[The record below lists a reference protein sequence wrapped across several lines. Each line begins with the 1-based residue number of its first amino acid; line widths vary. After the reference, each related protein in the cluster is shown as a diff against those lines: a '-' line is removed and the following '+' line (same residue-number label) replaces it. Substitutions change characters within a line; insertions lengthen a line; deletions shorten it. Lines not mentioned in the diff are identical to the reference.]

1 METHSL
7 IEMLIY
13 LGSAA
18 LIVPIAVRLGLGPV
32 LGYLLAGCL
41 IGPWGL
47 KLVTDVKTILEF
59 AEIGVVLML
68 FIIGLELDP
77 KRLWAM
83 RRMVFGGG
91 SLQMLACGA
100 AIALFCALLGLNW
113 TAALLVGL
121 TLSLSSTA
129 IAMQAMNERNLT
141 STAVGRSS
149 FAVLLFQDIA
159 AIPLV
164 AMIPL
169 LAANGGT
176 PSGAALALSIAKIV
190 AAIGAVVI
198 LGQYVSRPVLRFVA
212 RSGLREIFSAV
223 ALFLVFGFG
232 FLLEEAGLSMA
243 MGAFLAGVLLASS
256 EYRHALE
263 SDIEPFKGL
272 LLGLFFIGVGM
283 SIDFGTLINSPLKV
297 MTLTFG
303 FILIKLLVIKS
314 VGRFLNV
321 PTGQRSW
328 QAVFLGQGSEF
339 AFVVFGAATVA
350 GLLTD
355 QWGKSLTLAVA
366 LSMCLTPLLILLLD
380 RLESAAKK
388 DSQEPDIIDQQNPL
402 VIIAGFGRFGQIAGR
417 LLISCGVEV
426 VVLDHDPDH
435 IETLRKFGVKVFYGD
450 ATRLDL
456 LEAAGAAQAV
466 VLINAIDD
474 QEDNLKLTR
483 LAQEHFP
490 ALKLVVR
497 ARDMGHII
505 TLRQMG
511 VDAVERETFESALS
525 LGRTA
530 LEYMG
535 VGRYEARERADRF
548 RRLNLEMLE
557 EMAAQSAE
565 DSEFKYDAYK
575 RANALLTEIFNE
587 DRAHP
592 INDWPERHR
601 TKE

>member
-1 METHSL
+1 
-7 IEMLIY
+7 
-13 LGSAA
+13 
-18 LIVPIAVRLGLGPV
+18 
-32 LGYLLAGCL
+32 
-41 IGPWGL
+41 
-47 KLVTDVKTILEF
+47 
-59 AEIGVVLML
+59 
-68 FIIGLELDP
+68 
-77 KRLWAM
+77 
-83 RRMVFGGG
+83 
-91 SLQMLACGA
+91 
-100 AIALFCALLGLNW
+100 
-113 TAALLVGL
+113 
-121 TLSLSSTA
+121 
-129 IAMQAMNERNLT
+129 MNERNMT
-141 STAVGRSS
+141 PTAVGRSS

-176 PSGAALALSIAKIV
+176 PSGAELALSIAKIV
-190 AAIGAVVI
+190 GAIGAVVL

-232 FLLEEAGLSMA
+232 LLLEEAGLSMA

-283 SIDFGTLINSPLKV
+283 SIDFGTLIDAPLKV
-297 MTLTFG
+297 LTLTLG
-303 FILIKLLVIKS
+303 FILIKLLVIKLL
-314 VGRFLNV
+314 GRFLNV
-321 PTGQRSW
+321 PTQQRSW

-350 GLLTD
+350 GILVD
-355 QWGKSLTLAVA
+355 PWGKSLTLAVA
-366 LSMCLTPLLILLLD
+366 LSMCVTPLLILVLN
-380 RLESAAKK
+380 RLESARKQ
-388 DSQEPDIIDQQNPL
+388 DNQEADTIDQRNPR

-417 LLISCGVEV
+417 LLMSCGFEV

-456 LEAAGAAQAV
+456 LHAAGAAQAV

-474 QEDNLKLTR
+474 QEDNLALTR

-490 ALKLVVR
+490 AMKLVVR

-511 VDAVERETFESALS
+511 IEEAERETFESALS
-525 LGRTA
+525 LGRKA
-530 LEYMG
+530 LEQLG

-548 RRLNLEMLE
+548 RRLNQEMLE
-557 EMAAQSAE
+557 EMSRQPEE
-565 DSEFKYDAYK
+565 DTEFKYDAYK

-587 DRAHP
+587 DRAHT
-592 INDWPERHR
+592 INNWPDKSRAMPEE
-601 TKE
+601 KDS

>member
-1 METHSL
+1 MEAHSL

-18 LIVPIAVRLGLGPV
+18 LIVPIAVRIGLGPV
-32 LGYLLAGCL
+32 LGYLIAGCL

-47 KLVTDVKTILEF
+47 KLVTDVHAILEF

-83 RRMVFGGG
+83 RRTVFGGG
-91 SLQMLACGA
+91 TLQMVACGL
-100 AIALFCALLGLNW
+100 AIGLFCIVLGLNW
-113 TAALLVGL
+113 AAALLVGL

-141 STAVGRSS
+141 STSVGRST

-169 LAANGGT
+169 LAATGGT
-176 PSGAALALSIAKIV
+176 PSGADLILSIAKIV
-190 AAIGAVVI
+190 GAIATVVL
-198 LGQYVSRPVLRFVA
+198 LGHYVSRPLLRFVA

-232 FLLEEAGLSMA
+232 LLLEEAGLSMA

-283 SIDFGTLINSPLKV
+283 SIDFGTLLNAPFSVIAL
-297 MTLTFG
+297 TLG
-303 FILIKLLVIKS
+303 FILIKLLVIKALSPYLS
-314 VGRFLNV
+314 V
-321 PTGQRSW
+321 PAGQRWW
-328 QAVFLGQGSEF
+328 QAVLLGQGSEF
-339 AFVVFGAATVA
+339 AFVVFGAATIA

-366 LSMCLTPLLILLLD
+366 LSMCVTPMLILLLNHV
-380 RLESAAKK
+380 ESASKK
-388 DSQEPDIIDQQNPL
+388 AGQEPDIIDQKDPL

-456 LEAAGAAQAV
+456 LEAAGAAKAV

-474 QEDNLKLTR
+474 RADNLKLTK

-490 ALKLVVR
+490 DMKLVVR
-497 ARDMGHII
+497 ARDMEHII
-505 TLRQMG
+505 ALRQLG
-511 VDAVERETFESALS
+511 VEAVERETFESALS
-525 LGRTA
+525 LGRAA
-530 LEYMG
+530 LEFMG

-548 RRLNLEMLE
+548 RRLNLQMLE
-557 EMAAQSAE
+557 EMSTRPIDDAS
-565 DSEFKYDAYK
+565 FRHDAYK
-575 RANALLTEIFNE
+575 RANVLLTEIFNE

-592 INDWPERHR
+592 MNNWSEKSRSEH
-601 TKE
+601 

>member
-1 METHSL
+1 
-7 IEMLIY
+7 
-13 LGSAA
+13 
-18 LIVPIAVRLGLGPV
+18 
-32 LGYLLAGCL
+32 
-41 IGPWGL
+41 
-47 KLVTDVKTILEF
+47 
-59 AEIGVVLML
+59 
-68 FIIGLELDP
+68 
-77 KRLWAM
+77 
-83 RRMVFGGG
+83 
-91 SLQMLACGA
+91 
-100 AIALFCALLGLNW
+100 
-113 TAALLVGL
+113 
-121 TLSLSSTA
+121 
-129 IAMQAMNERNLT
+129 
-141 STAVGRSS
+141 
-149 FAVLLFQDIA
+149 
-159 AIPLV
+159 
-164 AMIPL
+164 
-169 LAANGGT
+169 
-176 PSGAALALSIAKIV
+176 
-190 AAIGAVVI
+190 
-198 LGQYVSRPVLRFVA
+198 
-212 RSGLREIFSAV
+212 
-223 ALFLVFGFG
+223 
-232 FLLEEAGLSMA
+232 
-243 MGAFLAGVLLASS
+243 
-256 EYRHALE
+256 
-263 SDIEPFKGL
+263 
-272 LLGLFFIGVGM
+272 
-283 SIDFGTLINSPLKV
+283 

-511 VDAVERETFESALS
+511 VDAVERETFEGALS